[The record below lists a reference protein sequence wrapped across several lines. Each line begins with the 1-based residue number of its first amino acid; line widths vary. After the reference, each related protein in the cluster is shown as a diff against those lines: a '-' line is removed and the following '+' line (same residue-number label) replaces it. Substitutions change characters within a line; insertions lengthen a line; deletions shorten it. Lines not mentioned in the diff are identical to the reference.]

1 MGRTVSSAAVTSTR
15 ARDRARRGSA
25 DAAVRSIRRNTP
37 PVYGRPGPRPRGI
50 ALDRIPSV
58 IVDTIPVFPLDH
70 VLLPGLPLPL
80 HIFEPRYRQM
90 LADIEASRGGF
101 GIVALSRGSETSADV
116 DFAKIGTLAEILEK
130 EPYPD
135 GSCDLLTVGSRRF
148 RIVDVDSS
156 AKPYLQAQVEWLSED
171 DGDLPADLA
180 LMVTALFGRYS
191 QVLSDVSD
199 RDRDV
204 ELVGDPVRLSYE
216 VAARVQLPVS
226 QRQKLLA
233 MPTAADRLLACLIVM
248 RREIT
253 LIEQASSIPGACTV
267 TGSLRVS
274 PSAPVVLPPPV
285 TRPTTSVSTAP
296 SRPPA
301 PRAAATAGP
310 REARSSQLSKPVTS
324 PTPAVSSRNRPS
336 EATND
341 SFSTGTTV

>member
-1 MGRTVSSAAVTSTR
+1 VV
-15 ARDRARRGSA
+15 
-25 DAAVRSIRRNTP
+25 
-37 PVYGRPGPRPRGI
+37 
-50 ALDRIPSV
+50 
-58 IVDTIPVFPLDH
+58 VDTIPVFPLDH

-80 HIFEPRYRQM
+80 HVFEPRYRQM

-253 LIEQASSIPGACTV
+253 LIEQTRSIPVALQA
-267 TGSLRVS
+267 LRIV
-274 PSAPVVLPPPV
+274 
-285 TRPTTSVSTAP
+285 
-296 SRPPA
+296 PA
-301 PRAAATAGP
+301 
-310 REARSSQLSKPVTS
+310 L
-324 PTPAVSSRNRPS
+324 N
-336 EATND
+336 
-341 SFSTGTTV
+341 

>member
-1 MGRTVSSAAVTSTR
+1 M
-15 ARDRARRGSA
+15 
-25 DAAVRSIRRNTP
+25 
-37 PVYGRPGPRPRGI
+37 
-50 ALDRIPSV
+50 
-58 IVDTIPVFPLDH
+58 DTIPVFPLDH

-253 LIEQASSIPGACTV
+253 LIEQTRSIPVALQA
-267 TGSLRVS
+267 LRIV
-274 PSAPVVLPPPV
+274 
-285 TRPTTSVSTAP
+285 
-296 SRPPA
+296 PA
-301 PRAAATAGP
+301 
-310 REARSSQLSKPVTS
+310 L
-324 PTPAVSSRNRPS
+324 N
-336 EATND
+336 
-341 SFSTGTTV
+341 

>member
-1 MGRTVSSAAVTSTR
+1 MV
-15 ARDRARRGSA
+15 
-25 DAAVRSIRRNTP
+25 
-37 PVYGRPGPRPRGI
+37 
-50 ALDRIPSV
+50 
-58 IVDTIPVFPLDH
+58 VDTIPVFPLDH

-90 LADIEASRGGF
+90 LADIEAARGGF

-156 AKPYLQAQVEWLSED
+156 AKPYLLAQVEWLSED

-180 LMVTALFGRYS
+180 LTVTALFGRYS
-191 QVLSDVSD
+191 QVLSDVSE

-204 ELVGDPVRLSYE
+204 ELVSDPVRLSYE

-253 LIEQASSIPGACTV
+253 LIEQTRSVPVALQALRIVPAS
-267 TGSLRVS
+267 
-274 PSAPVVLPPPV
+274 
-285 TRPTTSVSTAP
+285 
-296 SRPPA
+296 
-301 PRAAATAGP
+301 
-310 REARSSQLSKPVTS
+310 
-324 PTPAVSSRNRPS
+324 N
-336 EATND
+336 
-341 SFSTGTTV
+341 

>member
-1 MGRTVSSAAVTSTR
+1 M
-15 ARDRARRGSA
+15 
-25 DAAVRSIRRNTP
+25 
-37 PVYGRPGPRPRGI
+37 
-50 ALDRIPSV
+50 
-58 IVDTIPVFPLDH
+58 DTIPVFPLDH

-90 LADIEASRGGF
+90 LADIEASRDGF

-148 RIVDVDSS
+148 CIVDVDSS

-253 LIEQASSIPGACTV
+253 LIEQTRSIPVALQA
-267 TGSLRVS
+267 LRIV
-274 PSAPVVLPPPV
+274 
-285 TRPTTSVSTAP
+285 
-296 SRPPA
+296 PA
-301 PRAAATAGP
+301 
-310 REARSSQLSKPVTS
+310 L
-324 PTPAVSSRNRPS
+324 N
-336 EATND
+336 
-341 SFSTGTTV
+341 

>member
-1 MGRTVSSAAVTSTR
+1 M
-15 ARDRARRGSA
+15 
-25 DAAVRSIRRNTP
+25 
-37 PVYGRPGPRPRGI
+37 
-50 ALDRIPSV
+50 
-58 IVDTIPVFPLDH
+58 DTIPVFPLDH

-90 LADIEASRGGF
+90 LADIETSRDGF

-148 RIVDVDSS
+148 CIVDVDSS

-253 LIEQASSIPGACTV
+253 LIEQTRSIPVALQA
-267 TGSLRVS
+267 LRIV
-274 PSAPVVLPPPV
+274 
-285 TRPTTSVSTAP
+285 
-296 SRPPA
+296 PA
-301 PRAAATAGP
+301 
-310 REARSSQLSKPVTS
+310 L
-324 PTPAVSSRNRPS
+324 N
-336 EATND
+336 
-341 SFSTGTTV
+341 

>member
-1 MGRTVSSAAVTSTR
+1 VV
-15 ARDRARRGSA
+15 
-25 DAAVRSIRRNTP
+25 
-37 PVYGRPGPRPRGI
+37 
-50 ALDRIPSV
+50 
-58 IVDTIPVFPLDH
+58 VDTIPVFPLDH

-80 HIFEPRYRQM
+80 HVFEPRYRQM
-90 LADIEASRGGF
+90 LADIEASRAGF
-101 GIVALSRGSETSADV
+101 GIVALSRGAETSADV

-233 MPTAADRLLACLIVM
+233 MPTATDRLLACLIVM

-253 LIEQASSIPGACTV
+253 LIEQTRSIPVALQA
-267 TGSLRVS
+267 LRIV
-274 PSAPVVLPPPV
+274 
-285 TRPTTSVSTAP
+285 
-296 SRPPA
+296 PA
-301 PRAAATAGP
+301 
-310 REARSSQLSKPVTS
+310 L
-324 PTPAVSSRNRPS
+324 N
-336 EATND
+336 
-341 SFSTGTTV
+341 

>member
-1 MGRTVSSAAVTSTR
+1 
-15 ARDRARRGSA
+15 
-25 DAAVRSIRRNTP
+25 
-37 PVYGRPGPRPRGI
+37 
-50 ALDRIPSV
+50 
-58 IVDTIPVFPLDH
+58 VDTIPVFPLDH

-90 LADIEASRGGF
+90 LADIEASRAGF

-156 AKPYLQAQVEWLSED
+156 AKPYLQAQVEWLPED

-180 LMVTALFGRYS
+180 LTVAAVFGRYS

-253 LIEQASSIPGACTV
+253 LIEQTRSVPVALQA
-267 TGSLRVS
+267 LRIV
-274 PSAPVVLPPPV
+274 
-285 TRPTTSVSTAP
+285 
-296 SRPPA
+296 PA
-301 PRAAATAGP
+301 
-310 REARSSQLSKPVTS
+310 L
-324 PTPAVSSRNRPS
+324 N
-336 EATND
+336 
-341 SFSTGTTV
+341 

>member
-1 MGRTVSSAAVTSTR
+1 
-15 ARDRARRGSA
+15 
-25 DAAVRSIRRNTP
+25 
-37 PVYGRPGPRPRGI
+37 
-50 ALDRIPSV
+50 
-58 IVDTIPVFPLDH
+58 VDTIPVFPLDH

-90 LADIEASRGGF
+90 LADIETSRGGF

-148 RIVDVDSS
+148 RILDVDSS
-156 AKPYLQAQVEWLSED
+156 AKPYLQAQVEWLTED

-253 LIEQASSIPGACTV
+253 LIEQTRSIPVALQA
-267 TGSLRVS
+267 LRIV
-274 PSAPVVLPPPV
+274 
-285 TRPTTSVSTAP
+285 
-296 SRPPA
+296 PA
-301 PRAAATAGP
+301 
-310 REARSSQLSKPVTS
+310 L
-324 PTPAVSSRNRPS
+324 N
-336 EATND
+336 
-341 SFSTGTTV
+341 

>member
-1 MGRTVSSAAVTSTR
+1 VV
-15 ARDRARRGSA
+15 
-25 DAAVRSIRRNTP
+25 
-37 PVYGRPGPRPRGI
+37 
-50 ALDRIPSV
+50 
-58 IVDTIPVFPLDH
+58 VDTIPVFPLDH

-80 HIFEPRYRQM
+80 HVFEPRYRQM
-90 LADIEASRGGF
+90 LADIEASRAGF
-101 GIVALSRGSETSADV
+101 GIVALSRGAETSADV

-253 LIEQASSIPGACTV
+253 LIEQTRSIPVALQA
-267 TGSLRVS
+267 LRIV
-274 PSAPVVLPPPV
+274 
-285 TRPTTSVSTAP
+285 
-296 SRPPA
+296 PA
-301 PRAAATAGP
+301 
-310 REARSSQLSKPVTS
+310 L
-324 PTPAVSSRNRPS
+324 N
-336 EATND
+336 
-341 SFSTGTTV
+341 

>member
-1 MGRTVSSAAVTSTR
+1 M
-15 ARDRARRGSA
+15 
-25 DAAVRSIRRNTP
+25 
-37 PVYGRPGPRPRGI
+37 
-50 ALDRIPSV
+50 
-58 IVDTIPVFPLDH
+58 IPVFPLDH

-90 LADIEASRGGF
+90 LADIEQARGGF

-180 LMVTALFGRYS
+180 STVTALFERYS

-199 RDRDV
+199 RERDV
-204 ELVGDPVRLSYE
+204 ELVEDPVRLSYE

-253 LIEQASSIPGACTV
+253 LIEKTRSVPVALQA
-267 TGSLRVS
+267 LRIV
-274 PSAPVVLPPPV
+274 
-285 TRPTTSVSTAP
+285 
-296 SRPPA
+296 PA
-301 PRAAATAGP
+301 
-310 REARSSQLSKPVTS
+310 S
-324 PTPAVSSRNRPS
+324 N
-336 EATND
+336 
-341 SFSTGTTV
+341 

>member
-1 MGRTVSSAAVTSTR
+1 
-15 ARDRARRGSA
+15 
-25 DAAVRSIRRNTP
+25 
-37 PVYGRPGPRPRGI
+37 
-50 ALDRIPSV
+50 
-58 IVDTIPVFPLDH
+58 VDTIPVFPLDH

-80 HIFEPRYRQM
+80 HVFEPRYRQM
-90 LADIEASRGGF
+90 LADIEAARGGF

-204 ELVGDPVRLSYE
+204 ELVGDAVRLSYE

-253 LIEQASSIPGACTV
+253 LIEQTRSIPVALQA
-267 TGSLRVS
+267 LRIV
-274 PSAPVVLPPPV
+274 
-285 TRPTTSVSTAP
+285 
-296 SRPPA
+296 PA
-301 PRAAATAGP
+301 
-310 REARSSQLSKPVTS
+310 L
-324 PTPAVSSRNRPS
+324 N
-336 EATND
+336 
-341 SFSTGTTV
+341 

>member
-1 MGRTVSSAAVTSTR
+1 M
-15 ARDRARRGSA
+15 
-25 DAAVRSIRRNTP
+25 
-37 PVYGRPGPRPRGI
+37 
-50 ALDRIPSV
+50 
-58 IVDTIPVFPLDH
+58 DTIPVFPLDH

-90 LADIEASRGGF
+90 LADIETSRGGF

-156 AKPYLQAQVEWLSED
+156 AKPYLQAQVEWLDED

-253 LIEQASSIPGACTV
+253 LIEQTRSIPVALQA
-267 TGSLRVS
+267 LRIV
-274 PSAPVVLPPPV
+274 
-285 TRPTTSVSTAP
+285 
-296 SRPPA
+296 PA
-301 PRAAATAGP
+301 
-310 REARSSQLSKPVTS
+310 L
-324 PTPAVSSRNRPS
+324 N
-336 EATND
+336 
-341 SFSTGTTV
+341 

>member
-1 MGRTVSSAAVTSTR
+1 
-15 ARDRARRGSA
+15 
-25 DAAVRSIRRNTP
+25 
-37 PVYGRPGPRPRGI
+37 
-50 ALDRIPSV
+50 
-58 IVDTIPVFPLDH
+58 VDTIPVFPLDH

-90 LADIEASRGGF
+90 LADIEASRAGF

-156 AKPYLQAQVEWLSED
+156 AKPYLQAQVEWLTED

-180 LMVTALFGRYS
+180 LTVTALFGRYS

-253 LIEQASSIPGACTV
+253 LIEQTRSVPVALQA
-267 TGSLRVS
+267 LRIV
-274 PSAPVVLPPPV
+274 
-285 TRPTTSVSTAP
+285 
-296 SRPPA
+296 PA
-301 PRAAATAGP
+301 
-310 REARSSQLSKPVTS
+310 L
-324 PTPAVSSRNRPS
+324 N
-336 EATND
+336 
-341 SFSTGTTV
+341 

>member
-1 MGRTVSSAAVTSTR
+1 
-15 ARDRARRGSA
+15 
-25 DAAVRSIRRNTP
+25 
-37 PVYGRPGPRPRGI
+37 
-50 ALDRIPSV
+50 
-58 IVDTIPVFPLDH
+58 VDTIPVFPLDH

-80 HIFEPRYRQM
+80 HVFEPRYRQM

-253 LIEQASSIPGACTV
+253 LIEQTRSIPVALQA
-267 TGSLRVS
+267 LRIV
-274 PSAPVVLPPPV
+274 
-285 TRPTTSVSTAP
+285 
-296 SRPPA
+296 PA
-301 PRAAATAGP
+301 
-310 REARSSQLSKPVTS
+310 L
-324 PTPAVSSRNRPS
+324 N
-336 EATND
+336 
-341 SFSTGTTV
+341 

>member
-1 MGRTVSSAAVTSTR
+1 M
-15 ARDRARRGSA
+15 
-25 DAAVRSIRRNTP
+25 
-37 PVYGRPGPRPRGI
+37 
-50 ALDRIPSV
+50 
-58 IVDTIPVFPLDH
+58 DTIPVFPLDH

-90 LADIEASRGGF
+90 LADIEASRAGF

-148 RIVDVDSS
+148 RIIDVDSS
-156 AKPYLQAQVEWLSED
+156 AKPYLQAQVEWLTED

-180 LMVTALFGRYS
+180 LTVTALFGRYS

-253 LIEQASSIPGACTV
+253 LIEQTRSVPVALQA
-267 TGSLRVS
+267 LRIV
-274 PSAPVVLPPPV
+274 
-285 TRPTTSVSTAP
+285 
-296 SRPPA
+296 PA
-301 PRAAATAGP
+301 
-310 REARSSQLSKPVTS
+310 L
-324 PTPAVSSRNRPS
+324 N
-336 EATND
+336 
-341 SFSTGTTV
+341 

>member
-1 MGRTVSSAAVTSTR
+1 
-15 ARDRARRGSA
+15 
-25 DAAVRSIRRNTP
+25 
-37 PVYGRPGPRPRGI
+37 
-50 ALDRIPSV
+50 
-58 IVDTIPVFPLDH
+58 VDTIPVFPLDH

-90 LADIEASRGGF
+90 LADIEASRDGF

-253 LIEQASSIPGACTV
+253 LIEQTRSIPVALQA
-267 TGSLRVS
+267 LRIV
-274 PSAPVVLPPPV
+274 
-285 TRPTTSVSTAP
+285 
-296 SRPPA
+296 PA
-301 PRAAATAGP
+301 
-310 REARSSQLSKPVTS
+310 L
-324 PTPAVSSRNRPS
+324 N
-336 EATND
+336 
-341 SFSTGTTV
+341 

>member
-1 MGRTVSSAAVTSTR
+1 M
-15 ARDRARRGSA
+15 
-25 DAAVRSIRRNTP
+25 
-37 PVYGRPGPRPRGI
+37 
-50 ALDRIPSV
+50 
-58 IVDTIPVFPLDH
+58 DTIPVFPLDH

-80 HIFEPRYRQM
+80 HVFEPRYRQM
-90 LADIEASRGGF
+90 LTDIEASHGGF

-171 DGDLPADLA
+171 NGDLPADLA

-253 LIEQASSIPGACTV
+253 LIEQTRSIPVA
-267 TGSLRVS
+267 LQ
-274 PSAPVVLPPPV
+274 
-285 TRPTTSVSTAP
+285 
-296 SRPPA
+296 A
-301 PRAAATAGP
+301 PRI
-310 REARSSQLSKPVTS
+310 V
-324 PTPAVSSRNRPS
+324 PALN
-336 EATND
+336 
-341 SFSTGTTV
+341 

>member
-1 MGRTVSSAAVTSTR
+1 
-15 ARDRARRGSA
+15 
-25 DAAVRSIRRNTP
+25 
-37 PVYGRPGPRPRGI
+37 
-50 ALDRIPSV
+50 
-58 IVDTIPVFPLDH
+58 VDTIPVFPLDH

-90 LADIEASRGGF
+90 LADIETSRGGF

-156 AKPYLQAQVEWLSED
+156 AKPYLQAQVEWLDED

-253 LIEQASSIPGACTV
+253 LIEQTRSIPVALQA
-267 TGSLRVS
+267 LRIV
-274 PSAPVVLPPPV
+274 
-285 TRPTTSVSTAP
+285 
-296 SRPPA
+296 PA
-301 PRAAATAGP
+301 
-310 REARSSQLSKPVTS
+310 L
-324 PTPAVSSRNRPS
+324 N
-336 EATND
+336 
-341 SFSTGTTV
+341 

>member
-1 MGRTVSSAAVTSTR
+1 
-15 ARDRARRGSA
+15 
-25 DAAVRSIRRNTP
+25 
-37 PVYGRPGPRPRGI
+37 
-50 ALDRIPSV
+50 
-58 IVDTIPVFPLDH
+58 VDTIPVFPLDH

-156 AKPYLQAQVEWLSED
+156 AKPYLQAQVEWLDED
-171 DGDLPADLA
+171 DGDLPTDLA

-253 LIEQASSIPGACTV
+253 LIEQTRSIPVALQA
-267 TGSLRVS
+267 LRIV
-274 PSAPVVLPPPV
+274 
-285 TRPTTSVSTAP
+285 
-296 SRPPA
+296 PA
-301 PRAAATAGP
+301 
-310 REARSSQLSKPVTS
+310 L
-324 PTPAVSSRNRPS
+324 N
-336 EATND
+336 
-341 SFSTGTTV
+341 

>member
-1 MGRTVSSAAVTSTR
+1 
-15 ARDRARRGSA
+15 
-25 DAAVRSIRRNTP
+25 
-37 PVYGRPGPRPRGI
+37 
-50 ALDRIPSV
+50 
-58 IVDTIPVFPLDH
+58 VDTIPVFPLDH

-90 LADIEASRGGF
+90 LADIETSRGGF

-156 AKPYLQAQVEWLSED
+156 AKPYLQAQVEWLDED

-233 MPTAADRLLACLIVM
+233 MPTAADRLLACLVVM

-253 LIEQASSIPGACTV
+253 LIEQTRSIPVALQA
-267 TGSLRVS
+267 LRIV
-274 PSAPVVLPPPV
+274 
-285 TRPTTSVSTAP
+285 
-296 SRPPA
+296 PA
-301 PRAAATAGP
+301 
-310 REARSSQLSKPVTS
+310 L
-324 PTPAVSSRNRPS
+324 N
-336 EATND
+336 
-341 SFSTGTTV
+341 

>member
-1 MGRTVSSAAVTSTR
+1 
-15 ARDRARRGSA
+15 
-25 DAAVRSIRRNTP
+25 
-37 PVYGRPGPRPRGI
+37 
-50 ALDRIPSV
+50 
-58 IVDTIPVFPLDH
+58 VDTIPVFPLDH

-156 AKPYLQAQVEWLSED
+156 AKPYLQAQVEWLTED

-199 RDRDV
+199 RDRDI

-253 LIEQASSIPGACTV
+253 LIEQTRSIPVALQA
-267 TGSLRVS
+267 LRIV
-274 PSAPVVLPPPV
+274 
-285 TRPTTSVSTAP
+285 
-296 SRPPA
+296 PA
-301 PRAAATAGP
+301 
-310 REARSSQLSKPVTS
+310 L
-324 PTPAVSSRNRPS
+324 N
-336 EATND
+336 
-341 SFSTGTTV
+341 

>member
-1 MGRTVSSAAVTSTR
+1 
-15 ARDRARRGSA
+15 
-25 DAAVRSIRRNTP
+25 
-37 PVYGRPGPRPRGI
+37 
-50 ALDRIPSV
+50 
-58 IVDTIPVFPLDH
+58 VDTIPVFPLDH

-135 GSCDLLTVGSRRF
+135 GGCDLLTVGSRRF
-148 RIVDVDSS
+148 RILDVDSS
-156 AKPYLQAQVEWLSED
+156 AKPYLQAQVEWLTED

-199 RDRDV
+199 RDRDI

-253 LIEQASSIPGACTV
+253 LIEQTRSIPVALQA
-267 TGSLRVS
+267 LRIV
-274 PSAPVVLPPPV
+274 
-285 TRPTTSVSTAP
+285 
-296 SRPPA
+296 PA
-301 PRAAATAGP
+301 
-310 REARSSQLSKPVTS
+310 L
-324 PTPAVSSRNRPS
+324 N
-336 EATND
+336 
-341 SFSTGTTV
+341 

>member
-1 MGRTVSSAAVTSTR
+1 M
-15 ARDRARRGSA
+15 
-25 DAAVRSIRRNTP
+25 
-37 PVYGRPGPRPRGI
+37 
-50 ALDRIPSV
+50 
-58 IVDTIPVFPLDH
+58 DTIPVFPLDH

-80 HIFEPRYRQM
+80 HVFEPRYRQM
-90 LADIEASRGGF
+90 LADIEAARGGF

-156 AKPYLQAQVEWLSED
+156 AQPYLQAQVEWLSED

-204 ELVGDPVRLSYE
+204 ELVGDAVRLSYE

-253 LIEQASSIPGACTV
+253 LIEQTRSIPVALQA
-267 TGSLRVS
+267 LRIV
-274 PSAPVVLPPPV
+274 
-285 TRPTTSVSTAP
+285 
-296 SRPPA
+296 PA
-301 PRAAATAGP
+301 
-310 REARSSQLSKPVTS
+310 L
-324 PTPAVSSRNRPS
+324 N
-336 EATND
+336 
-341 SFSTGTTV
+341 

>member
-1 MGRTVSSAAVTSTR
+1 
-15 ARDRARRGSA
+15 
-25 DAAVRSIRRNTP
+25 
-37 PVYGRPGPRPRGI
+37 
-50 ALDRIPSV
+50 
-58 IVDTIPVFPLDH
+58 VDTIPVFPLDH

-90 LADIEASRGGF
+90 LADIETSRGGF

-253 LIEQASSIPGACTV
+253 LIEQTRSIPVALQA
-267 TGSLRVS
+267 LRIV
-274 PSAPVVLPPPV
+274 
-285 TRPTTSVSTAP
+285 
-296 SRPPA
+296 PA
-301 PRAAATAGP
+301 
-310 REARSSQLSKPVTS
+310 L
-324 PTPAVSSRNRPS
+324 N
-336 EATND
+336 
-341 SFSTGTTV
+341 

>member
-1 MGRTVSSAAVTSTR
+1 
-15 ARDRARRGSA
+15 
-25 DAAVRSIRRNTP
+25 
-37 PVYGRPGPRPRGI
+37 
-50 ALDRIPSV
+50 
-58 IVDTIPVFPLDH
+58 VDTIPVFPLDH

-253 LIEQASSIPGACTV
+253 LIEQTRSIPVALQA
-267 TGSLRVS
+267 LRIV
-274 PSAPVVLPPPV
+274 
-285 TRPTTSVSTAP
+285 
-296 SRPPA
+296 PA
-301 PRAAATAGP
+301 
-310 REARSSQLSKPVTS
+310 L
-324 PTPAVSSRNRPS
+324 N
-336 EATND
+336 
-341 SFSTGTTV
+341 

>member
-1 MGRTVSSAAVTSTR
+1 M
-15 ARDRARRGSA
+15 
-25 DAAVRSIRRNTP
+25 
-37 PVYGRPGPRPRGI
+37 
-50 ALDRIPSV
+50 
-58 IVDTIPVFPLDH
+58 DTIPVFPLDH

-80 HIFEPRYRQM
+80 HVFEPRYRQM
-90 LADIEASRGGF
+90 LADIEAARGGF

-148 RIVDVDSS
+148 RILDVDSS

-204 ELVGDPVRLSYE
+204 ELVGDAVRLSYE

-253 LIEQASSIPGACTV
+253 LIEQTRSIPVALQA
-267 TGSLRVS
+267 LRIV
-274 PSAPVVLPPPV
+274 
-285 TRPTTSVSTAP
+285 
-296 SRPPA
+296 PA
-301 PRAAATAGP
+301 
-310 REARSSQLSKPVTS
+310 L
-324 PTPAVSSRNRPS
+324 N
-336 EATND
+336 
-341 SFSTGTTV
+341 

>member
-1 MGRTVSSAAVTSTR
+1 
-15 ARDRARRGSA
+15 
-25 DAAVRSIRRNTP
+25 
-37 PVYGRPGPRPRGI
+37 
-50 ALDRIPSV
+50 
-58 IVDTIPVFPLDH
+58 VDTIPVFPLDH

-80 HIFEPRYRQM
+80 HVFEPRYRQM
-90 LADIEASRGGF
+90 LADIEAARGGF

-148 RIVDVDSS
+148 RILDVDSS

-204 ELVGDPVRLSYE
+204 ELVGDAVRLSYE

-253 LIEQASSIPGACTV
+253 LIEQTRSIPVALQA
-267 TGSLRVS
+267 LRIV
-274 PSAPVVLPPPV
+274 
-285 TRPTTSVSTAP
+285 
-296 SRPPA
+296 PA
-301 PRAAATAGP
+301 
-310 REARSSQLSKPVTS
+310 L
-324 PTPAVSSRNRPS
+324 N
-336 EATND
+336 
-341 SFSTGTTV
+341 

>member
-1 MGRTVSSAAVTSTR
+1 M
-15 ARDRARRGSA
+15 
-25 DAAVRSIRRNTP
+25 
-37 PVYGRPGPRPRGI
+37 
-50 ALDRIPSV
+50 
-58 IVDTIPVFPLDH
+58 DTIPVFPLDH

-90 LADIEASRGGF
+90 LADIEASRAGF

-156 AKPYLQAQVEWLSED
+156 AKPYLQAQVEWLTED

-180 LMVTALFGRYS
+180 LTVTALFGRYS

-253 LIEQASSIPGACTV
+253 LIEQTRSVPVALQA
-267 TGSLRVS
+267 LRIV
-274 PSAPVVLPPPV
+274 
-285 TRPTTSVSTAP
+285 
-296 SRPPA
+296 PA
-301 PRAAATAGP
+301 
-310 REARSSQLSKPVTS
+310 L
-324 PTPAVSSRNRPS
+324 N
-336 EATND
+336 
-341 SFSTGTTV
+341 

>member
-1 MGRTVSSAAVTSTR
+1 VV
-15 ARDRARRGSA
+15 
-25 DAAVRSIRRNTP
+25 
-37 PVYGRPGPRPRGI
+37 
-50 ALDRIPSV
+50 
-58 IVDTIPVFPLDH
+58 VDTIPVFQLDH

-80 HIFEPRYRQM
+80 HVFEPRYRQM
-90 LADIEASRGGF
+90 LADIEASRAGF
-101 GIVALSRGSETSADV
+101 GIVALSRGAETSADV

-253 LIEQASSIPGACTV
+253 LIEQTRSIPVALQALHIV
-267 TGSLRVS
+267 
-274 PSAPVVLPPPV
+274 
-285 TRPTTSVSTAP
+285 
-296 SRPPA
+296 PA
-301 PRAAATAGP
+301 
-310 REARSSQLSKPVTS
+310 L
-324 PTPAVSSRNRPS
+324 N
-336 EATND
+336 
-341 SFSTGTTV
+341 

>member
-1 MGRTVSSAAVTSTR
+1 
-15 ARDRARRGSA
+15 
-25 DAAVRSIRRNTP
+25 
-37 PVYGRPGPRPRGI
+37 
-50 ALDRIPSV
+50 
-58 IVDTIPVFPLDH
+58 VDTIPVFPLDH

-199 RDRDV
+199 RDRDI

-253 LIEQASSIPGACTV
+253 LIEQTRSIPVALQA
-267 TGSLRVS
+267 LRIV
-274 PSAPVVLPPPV
+274 
-285 TRPTTSVSTAP
+285 
-296 SRPPA
+296 PA
-301 PRAAATAGP
+301 
-310 REARSSQLSKPVTS
+310 L
-324 PTPAVSSRNRPS
+324 N
-336 EATND
+336 
-341 SFSTGTTV
+341 

>member
-1 MGRTVSSAAVTSTR
+1 M
-15 ARDRARRGSA
+15 
-25 DAAVRSIRRNTP
+25 
-37 PVYGRPGPRPRGI
+37 
-50 ALDRIPSV
+50 
-58 IVDTIPVFPLDH
+58 DTIPVFPLDH

-199 RDRDV
+199 RDRDA

-253 LIEQASSIPGACTV
+253 LIEQTRSIPVALQA
-267 TGSLRVS
+267 LRIV
-274 PSAPVVLPPPV
+274 
-285 TRPTTSVSTAP
+285 
-296 SRPPA
+296 PA
-301 PRAAATAGP
+301 
-310 REARSSQLSKPVTS
+310 L
-324 PTPAVSSRNRPS
+324 N
-336 EATND
+336 
-341 SFSTGTTV
+341 